1 MSEERLAVLIRA
13 LQDPARFDHPVTR
26 FDVLETHISTI
37 LLTGPY
43 AYKFKKPVDLGFLDF
58 TRLERRKFYCEEELR
73 LNRRLAPALYLE
85 VVPVTGGIAHPS
97 LHGDGPAIE
106 YALKMVEFPQSAQ
119 LDRVLAHGA
128 LTAAHVDRLADDIAL
143 FHAQIAVAGRTDPF
157 GAAAAVRAPVI
168 ENFAQI
174 RPCLDAAATRADATE
189 LERWSEH
196 TLHALGA
203 DFDARK
209 RDGHVRECHGDMH
222 LANMALLDDRVVV
235 FDCLEFN
242 ANLRWIDIMSE
253 IAFLVMDLDYRGRA
267 DLARRFLNRYL
278 ERCGDY
284 AGLRV
289 LRHYLVYRALVR
301 AKVACI
307 RLRQGVDGR
316 ERDIARSDLTAH
328 LGLALRYTQPRATP
342 LVITHGLSGA
352 GKTVLTQAL
361 LEQLGAIRVRSDI
374 ERKRLFG
381 LAAEARGAGGIEQGL
396 YQPDATLRTYD
407 RLRTL
412 AQDILAA
419 GYPVIVDA
427 TFLKHAQRAAFHA
440 LAEARGVP
448 FIVLDCRAPE
458 AVLRTRIGTRA
469 DARTDASEASLD
481 VLEHQLRAR
490 EPLTRMETPY
500 AIAVDTDRPYAPGDL
515 AAQILARPLVVPL

>member
-1 MSEERLAVLIRA
+1 MSEDRLAVLIRA
-13 LQDPARFDHPVTR
+13 LQNPALFDHPVTR
-26 FDVLETHISTI
+26 FEVLETHISTI

-58 TRLERRKFYCEEELR
+58 THLERRKFYCEEELR
-73 LNRRLAPALYLE
+73 LNRRLAPALYLT
-85 VVPVTGGIAHPS
+85 VVPVTGSVAQPA
-97 LHGDGPAIE
+97 LHGGGSAIE

-119 LDRVLAHGA
+119 LDRVLARGA
-128 LTAAHVDRLADDIAL
+128 LTAAHVDRLADDIAA
-143 FHAQIAVAGRTDPF
+143 FHAHIAIAEPTDTF
-157 GAAAAVRAPVI
+157 GTAASVRAPAV
-168 ENFAQI
+168 ENFAQVH
-174 RPCLDAAATRADATE
+174 PCLDTAATRTDGAD

-196 TLHALGA
+196 TLNVLST

-209 RDGHVRECHGDMH
+209 CDGHVRECHGDIH

-242 ANLRWIDIMSE
+242 ANLRWVDVISE

-278 ERCGDY
+278 ERSGDY
-284 AGLRV
+284 PGLRV
-289 LRHYLVYRALVR
+289 LHHYLVYRALVR

-307 RLRQGVDGR
+307 RLRQDIDAPA
-316 ERDIARSDLTAH
+316 RDLARGDLAGH

-361 LEQLGAIRVRSDI
+361 LEQMGAIRVRSDI

-381 LAAEARGAGGIEQGL
+381 LDAEARSAGEIERGL

-407 RLRTL
+407 RLQTL

-419 GYPVIVDA
+419 GFPVIVDA
-427 TFLKHAQRAAFHA
+427 TFLKQAQRDAFRA
-440 LAEARGVP
+440 LADARGVP

-458 AVLRTRIGTRA
+458 AVLR
-469 DARTDASEASLD
+469 ARVSARGIKRKDASEADLG

-490 EPLTRMETPY
+490 EPLTRREAACT
-500 AIAVDTDRPYAPGDL
+500 IAVDTDRPYTPADL
-515 AAQILARPLVVPL
+515 VAQILARPRAVAL